1 MSAAQSGTKTEPGG
15 RRRAPK
21 GEGSRLRGEIL
32 DATETLLV
40 QTGNADSVSIRAIA
54 DAVGVTPPSIYRH
67 FDDKDEL
74 VNAICERRFADLN
87 ATFNV
92 ADEFDD
98 PVVRLRELGRAYGRF
113 ALEHPEHYRVIMM
126 TTSSREKLKDKSS
139 DESSQGQTAF
149 GRLVAAVHACQ
160 EAGRIVSGDPS
171 TIAVVLWSGVHGL
184 VSLLITSPGF
194 PWPAD
199 PATLLEGVLDAQMA
213 SLLTHD

>member
-1 MSAAQSGTKTEPGG
+1 MTAGRSGTKIESGP

-21 GEGSRLRGEIL
+21 GEGNRLRGEIL
-32 DATETLLV
+32 DATEALLI

-67 FDDKDEL
+67 FADKDEL
-74 VNAICERRFADLN
+74 VNAICERRFTDLN
-87 ATFNV
+87 ATFDA
-92 ADEFDD
+92 ADAFDD
-98 PVVRLRELGRAYGRF
+98 PLVRLKELGRAYGRF

-126 TTSSREKLKDKSS
+126 TTSSREKLQ

-171 TIAVVLWSGVHGL
+171 TIAVILWSGVHGL

-199 PATLLEGVLDAQMA
+199 SATLLNSVLDAQLA

>member
-1 MSAAQSGTKTEPGG
+1 MIAARSGTKSESGV

-67 FDDKDEL
+67 FADKDEL

-87 ATFNV
+87 AAFDT
-92 ADEFDD
+92 ADQFDD
-98 PVVRLRELGRAYGRF
+98 PVERLKELGRAYGRF

-126 TTSSREKLKDKSS
+126 TTSSREKLKD
-139 DESSQGQTAF
+139 ESSQGQTAF

-160 EAGRIVSGDPS
+160 RAGRLQSGDPS

-199 PATLLEGVLDAQMA
+199 STTLLEGVLDAQLA